1 MFSSTHLG
9 DVLET
14 TCDHCHSRFRITES
28 QLRQAFGQA
37 RCSECGKTFN
47 ALLALRTFDGELP
60 PDYQHETT
68 DEEILTRRELSL
80 HEAMYGTER
89 RRWFSLGPLSW
100 FIGILLLATIGLA
113 QAIYYQRY
121 QLIEDPRFQQ
131 QILQLCQFLPCAD
144 SAFSSTEQLRLIE
157 RNVFTHPVASDA
169 LMVTGAFVNQAPF
182 PQRMPDLLISLFDV
196 QGRLIANRLFKPAEY
211 LLEDRNRNVV
221 EPARPVQFRIEIV
234 DPGTEALTYEFEF
247 Y

>member
-89 RRWFSLGPLSW
+89 RRWFSSQGWTRTSRKSASSSRRRYRPSCGP
-100 FIGILLLATIGLA
+100 ATG
-113 QAIYYQRY
+113 RPSTGSSP
-121 QLIEDPRFQQ
+121 PR
-131 QILQLCQFLPCAD
+131 
-144 SAFSSTEQLRLIE
+144 
-157 RNVFTHPVASDA
+157 
-169 LMVTGAFVNQAPF
+169 G
-182 PQRMPDLLISLFDV
+182 
-196 QGRLIANRLFKPAEY
+196 
-211 LLEDRNRNVV
+211 
-221 EPARPVQFRIEIV
+221 
-234 DPGTEALTYEFEF
+234 
-247 Y
+247 